1 MDISALE
8 KALRFINMW
17 KDDLPAAVH
26 SIVVD
31 FLSKCTL
38 ISICLY
44 FEDLYFDEIAL
55 LCQLLALFGCPCI
68 HLNPCVLGWFV
79 VEFS

>member
-8 KALRFINMW
+8 KALRYINMW
-17 KDDLPAAVH
+17 KEGLPTAVH

-38 ISICLY
+38 I
-44 FEDLYFDEIAL
+44 
-55 LCQLLALFGCPCI
+55 
-68 HLNPCVLGWFV
+68 
-79 VEFS
+79 